1 MAASSR
7 LLASC
12 SKASSA
18 LPLSLMNTLRFLGP
32 HLDPT
37 MTSIS
42 TLNIPHH
49 VRLSYI
55 ALARRS
61 FSSGSSQCSSSQF
74 HRSDFAN
81 QPFTGTYEPGLPTGG
96 PLGGAS
102 IHGAPRLTPKML
114 KQHLDQFVVGQ
125 DRAKKILSVA
135 VYNHYQRIQ
144 EIQRR
149 EEEEEE
155 SMAQRERRE
164 RHPVEGWHNSS
175 ARCDKMADVQHR
187 RIPRSAADHTTRR
200 SSYKGI

>member
-1 MAASSR
+1 M
-7 LLASC
+7 
-12 SKASSA
+12 KA
-18 LPLSLMNTLRFLGP
+18 LRFLCP
-32 HLDPT
+32 SLDPA
-37 MTSIS
+37 MASIA
-42 TLNIPHH
+42 TATINIPQHI
-49 VRLSYI
+49 RLSYI
-55 ALARRS
+55 AVARRG
-61 FSSGSSQCSSSQF
+61 FSTTPSQCSSSQF

-81 QPFTGTYEPGLPTGG
+81 QPFTGSYEAGLPTSG

-155 SMAQRERRE
+155 LVAQRERRE
-164 RHPVEGWHNSS
+164 RHPVEGCATLDRNAKQLLTS
-175 ARCDKMADVQHR
+175 
-187 RIPRSAADHTTRR
+187 TTRR
-200 SSYKGI
+200 IRRSTAHHPPGRPSHKRI

>member
-1 MAASSR
+1 
-7 LLASC
+7 
-12 SKASSA
+12 
-18 LPLSLMNTLRFLGP
+18 MNSLRFLCP
-32 HLDPT
+32 SLSPT
-37 MTSIS
+37 MASAS
-42 TLNIPHH
+42 TVTIPQH

-61 FSSGSSQCSSSQF
+61 FSSNSPRASSGQF

-81 QPFTGTYEPGLPTGG
+81 QPFTGTYEPGLPTSG

-102 IHGAPRLTPKML
+102 IHGAPRLTPKTL

-155 SMAQRERRE
+155 LLAQRERRE
-164 RHPVEGWHNSS
+164 RHPVEGELCRKPSKWRHL
-175 ARCDKMADVQHR
+175 
-187 RIPRSAADHTTRR
+187 
-200 SSYKGI
+200 